1 MNCPSCGSLL
11 KEHKAPKGEPWLTCS
26 NWPKCKISGTPALL
40 ELFGQ
45 VETELC
51 RAPDDPPPPS
61 HIGNIIVQVAQLRIH
76 LSKLRRAKTAEERET
91 IRKQALEAIK

>member
-26 NWPKCKISGTPALL
+26 NWPKCKISGTPELL
-40 ELFGQ
+40 ERIRKEPEPLRGP
-45 VETELC
+45 V
-51 RAPDDPPPPS
+51 
-61 HIGNIIVQVAQLRIH
+61 HISESITGVAQLAIH
-76 LSKLRRAKTAEERET
+76 LSKLRRAKTAEERNT